1 MPKRYKIS
9 FIGSGNLATRLAMEL
24 ENVGHKV
31 VDVCSRNDNNAI
43 LLTKKLYNAEVK
55 TDYDFSD
62 SPAEIIII
70 AVNDDAIAEVARE
83 IVVREDVVLVHT
95 SAAKPLD
102 LLQFAATENTGVFY
116 PLQTFSKGKR
126 VNFDAI
132 PIFLEASSIH
142 AFLILNDLARSISRK
157 TFQVDFKKRRAIHVA
172 AVFACNF
179 TNHLFRV
186 SQEIM
191 EKENLPFD
199 LLKPLII
206 ETLNKSLA
214 LGPQKAQTG
223 PAFREDLETLDSHME
238 YLADSEI
245 YSTIYKFISQD
256 IIDKKND

>member
-1 MPKRYKIS
+1 
-9 FIGSGNLATRLAMEL
+9 
-24 ENVGHKV
+24 
-31 VDVCSRNDNNAI
+31 
-43 LLTKKLYNAEVK
+43 
-55 TDYDFSD
+55 
-62 SPAEIIII
+62 
-70 AVNDDAIAEVARE
+70 
-83 IVVREDVVLVHT
+83 
-95 SAAKPLD
+95 
-102 LLQFAATENTGVFY
+102 
-116 PLQTFSKGKR
+116 
-126 VNFDAI
+126 
-132 PIFLEASSIH
+132 
-142 AFLILNDLARSISRK
+142 
-157 TFQVDFKKRRAIHVA
+157 
-172 AVFACNF
+172 
-179 TNHLFRV
+179 V

>member
-1 MPKRYKIS
+1 
-9 FIGSGNLATRLAMEL
+9 
-24 ENVGHKV
+24 
-31 VDVCSRNDNNAI
+31 
-43 LLTKKLYNAEVK
+43 
-55 TDYDFSD
+55 
-62 SPAEIIII
+62 
-70 AVNDDAIAEVARE
+70 
-83 IVVREDVVLVHT
+83 
-95 SAAKPLD
+95 
-102 LLQFAATENTGVFY
+102 
-116 PLQTFSKGKR
+116 